1 MKNFEAFE
9 KLSWKLGEL
18 FENTDSLEELMR
30 GIVELLAENVDYYD
44 WVGFYLNDGEKLVLG
59 PFVGEPTIHTVIPFG
74 KGICGQ
80 AAVTKQT
87 FLVEDVSKETNY
99 LSCSPKVRSEI
110 VVPIMKDG
118 KFLGEL
124 DIDSHTENA
133 FDETD
138 EIFLEKI
145 CEKLAE
151 RFQ

>member
-1 MKNFEAFE
+1 MKKTEIFE
-9 KLSWKLGEL
+9 KVSWKLAEL
-18 FENTDSLEELMR
+18 FEEIDDLKELMKE
-30 GIVELLAENVDYYD
+30 IVKVLNENIDYYD

-99 LSCSPKVRSEI
+99 LSCSPKVKSEI

-124 DIDSHTENA
+124 DIDSHTKNA
-133 FDETD
+133 FDEID
-138 EIFLEKI
+138 KNFLEKI
-145 CEKLAE
+145 CEKIAE
-151 RFQ
+151 RF